1 MEIKLLWVALIAYVL
16 AGALSIITA
25 IFGKQKDR
33 AVLLMMVIGLA
44 LHTTSI
50 ALRWERLG
58 HGPFVTMFEILSSN
72 VWSFSLIYT
81 LAYWRMRIARAAS
94 PVVLSILF
102 IMMGWLLMANPG
114 VGNLPPTYRTI
125 WLYIHIGFGKVH
137 LGAALIAV
145 GIAGII
151 ILRSLGFTKRF
162 AGLSDDQSLDHTM
175 VRLMRIA
182 LVFQT
187 LMLIAGAI
195 WAQGAWGRYWAWDP
209 LETWAFLSWLM
220 LGIYLHIRAAYRITP
235 LMSSAMVIGIYVLAF
250 LTFFGIPFVSMTP
263 HKGAI

>member
-1 MEIKLLWVALIAYVL
+1 MELKLLWAALIIYVI
-16 AGALSIITA
+16 AGVISIFAT
-25 IFGKQKDR
+25 IFGKRKER
-33 AVLLMMVIGLA
+33 TVLLVMLCGVL
-44 LHTTSI
+44 LHTASI

-81 LAYWRMRIARAAS
+81 VAYWRMHIARAAS
-94 PVVLSILF
+94 PVVLSIIF
-102 IMMGWLLMANPG
+102 IMIGWLLMSNPG
-114 VGNLPPTYRTI
+114 EGNLPPTYRTI
-125 WLYIHIGFGKVH
+125 WLYVHIGFGKFH
-137 LGAALIAV
+137 FGAALIAV

-151 ILRSLGFTKRF
+151 ILRSMGITRWFSNL
-162 AGLSDDQSLDHTM
+162 ADDKTLDGIM
-175 VRLMRIA
+175 VRLMRVA

-209 LETWAFLSWLM
+209 LETWAFLTWLM
-220 LGIYLHIRAAYRITP
+220 LGLFLHARAAYKVSP
-235 LMSSAMVIGIYVLAF
+235 FASATMILGIYMLTF
-250 LTFFGIPFVSMTP
+250 STFFGIPFISVAP